1 MEAKRSE
8 CDAGKR
14 EGGKKHKY
22 GKEEMNGGVHA
33 EGHLSGDVQY
43 DLEIETRLEDE
54 DSANHIGSG
63 ASGAGGTAR
72 RKHNHINV
80 GNLKDEVVQNDFNND
95 DLDDKALGLVNDKSI
110 RRRENEFQRRKYDYM
125 ISPGR
130 ADPFGDKS
138 PSPGERT
145 YADVMMDV
153 NKESNKMKLSS
164 GGGKAGASGGT
175 SSQAGGNRRMR
186 WGVTESSDAV
196 GREPGE
202 SVTSSKSNEGIKKEQ
217 GKSKWDILSGEESK
231 STSFGNMATPA
242 PSKWVDTP
250 FILNDGGEVKKKKIS
265 RWDKVGEGTAAGAAD
280 SLAQSDMMKTPKVV
294 PLGGLA
300 AGGVLSGGVAAGG
313 ATPGGMLKTPY
324 LVPGSGNFVNTPYVL
339 NQLGNASAMFTP
351 MTPGVA
357 SQAIDSII
365 KMKIKNEMEI
375 RNRPL
380 TDEDLDELLPS
391 EGYEIVKPPEE
402 YEAIRRNK
410 LKAFFKTVASTA
422 GTPLLMGS
430 SGVIGGVPASL
441 QGEKTGEHSTGVMQ
455 TPYLNNN
462 MMSSTLVG
470 GTLPSGTPFYEIPTA
485 TTSQMKDTEGGGG
498 DTQTTLLQ
506 SRQFEINNPQLLS
519 ELKYVQL
526 KNEDFIYF
534 SKLFQTVDESDLS
547 QEELKERKL
556 MILLLKIKN
565 GTPSVRRAALR
576 AITDKVKE
584 LGPEILFNLILPLMM
599 HNTLEDQ
606 ERHLLV
612 KVIDRIL
619 FKLDDLVRPYVH
631 KILVVIE
638 PLLIDEDYY
647 ARVEGREIISNLAKA
662 AGLATMI
669 GIMRPDIDHPDEY
682 VRNTTARAFAVVAS
696 ALGIPSLIL
705 FLKAVCQS
713 KKNWEARHTGIKIVQ
728 QIAILMGCAVLPHL
742 RQLVSI
748 VAHGLHDEQQKVKT
762 ITALAIAALAEA
774 AAPYGIEAFDSVL
787 RPLWKGITEHRGKV
801 LAAFLKAIGLIIPL
815 MDPYHASYY
824 TREVMVILINE
835 FNSPDEEMKK
845 VVLKCVKQCIQTEG
859 IEKDYINQEVVNP
872 FFDKFWVLRTSHDKR
887 NLHLIVETTVEIS
900 NKIGGAAVIGRIV
913 DDLKD
918 PSEQFRKMVMQ
929 TIQSIVNNQGV
940 DDIDQTLE
948 EQLID
953 GILYAFQ
960 EQASEDYYVLL
971 NSFDAI
977 VNKLQIRM
985 KPYLPQIAG
994 IIRWRLNTPLPKI
1007 RQQSAELIGRIA
1019 SLMHLCEEHQ
1029 MLGHLALYLYEY
1041 LGEEYP
1047 EVLGNIIGALKSI
1060 VVVLGVHNMTP
1071 PIKDLLPRITP
1082 ILKNRHEKVQENVI
1096 DLIGIIADKGGDLVS
1111 PKEWDRICFDL
1122 IELLKSNKKLIRRA
1136 TIQTFGY
1143 IARTIG
1149 PFEVL
1154 TVLLNNLRVQERQLR
1169 VCTTV
1174 AIAIVADTCL
1184 PYSVLAALMNEYR
1197 TQDLNVQNGVL
1208 KALSFMFEYIGE
1220 IAKDYVY
1227 AVVPLLEHA
1236 LMDRDLVH
1244 RQIATWA
1251 CKHLALGCFGLNRE
1265 DALIHLLNYVWPNI
1279 FETSPHLIQAVIDSI
1294 DGFRVALGPAIIF
1307 QYLVQGIFHPSRKVR
1322 EIYWK
1327 IYNNVYIGHQDS
1339 LVPVYP
1345 PFERLADS
1353 NFARDEL
1360 RYTLKLPRYWLFLF
1374 LTSGDRHFLGGSY
1387 PSILSGGIFTCG
1399 VAVTKR

>member
-8 CDAGKR
+8 YDAGKR
-14 EGGKKHKY
+14 EGVKKHKY
-22 GKEEMNGGVHA
+22 GNEEMNGGD
-33 EGHLSGDVQY
+33 HLAGDVQY

-54 DSANHIGSG
+54 ESANHMGSDSIGG
-63 ASGAGGTAR
+63 MGR
-72 RKHNHINV
+72 NHINV
-80 GNLKDEVVQNDFNND
+80 ASLKDEVVQNDLNND
-95 DLDDKALGLVNDKSI
+95 DLDDKSLGLIKDKSI

-130 ADPFGDKS
+130 ADPFGDRS

-145 YADVMMDV
+145 YADVMMDR
-153 NKESNKMKLSS
+153 NSESQKMKLTAVSATAAAKDAS
-164 GGGKAGASGGT
+164 LEATGAQPRGS
-175 SSQAGGNRRMR
+175 RKMR
-186 WGVTESSDAV
+186 WGVTESDTA
-196 GREPGE
+196 GRGEPGE
-202 SVTSSKSNEGIKKEQ
+202 SGTSTKANEGIKKEQ
-217 GKSKWDILSGEESK
+217 GKSKWDILSEEESK
-231 STSFGNMATPA
+231 STSFGNMPTPA

-250 FILNDGGEVKKKKIS
+250 FILNDGGAVKKKKIS
-265 RWDKVGEGTAAGAAD
+265 RWDKVGEGTAGSAPD

-294 PLGGLA
+294 AP
-300 AGGVLSGGVAAGG
+300 GGVATGGVTTGGIATWG

-324 LVPGSGNFVNTPYVL
+324 LMPGSGNFVNTPYVQ
-339 NQLGNASAMFTP
+339 NQLGNAATMFTP

-357 SQAIDSII
+357 SLAVDSII

-391 EGYEIVKPPEE
+391 EGYEIVQPPEE

-430 SGVIGGVPASL
+430 ASAGGATAGPTAGVTASL
-441 QGEKTGEHSTGVMQ
+441 GEHHTGGME
-455 TPYLNNN
+455 TPYSGRDAMN
-462 MMSSTLVG
+462 STLVSG
-470 GTLPSGTPFYEIPTA
+470 MLPSGTPFYEIPTA
-485 TTSQMKDTEGGGG
+485 TTSQVKDAEVGE
-498 DTQTTLLQ
+498 TLLQ
-506 SRQFEINNPQLLS
+506 SRQFEITNPQLVS

-565 GTPSVRRAALR
+565 GTPSIRRTALR

-584 LGPEILFNLILPLMM
+584 LGPETLFNLILPLMM

-859 IEKDYINQEVVNP
+859 IEKDYINQEVLNP
-872 FFDKFWVLRTSHDKR
+872 FFDKFWVLRGSHDKR

-900 NKIGGAAVIGRIV
+900 NKIGGAVVIARIV

-1007 RQQSAELIGRIA
+1007 RQQSAELIARIA
-1019 SLMHLCEEHQ
+1019 NLMHLCEEHQ

-1060 VVVLGVHNMTP
+1060 VVVLGVQNMTP

-1265 DALIHLLNYVWPNI
+1265 DALIHLLNFVWPNI

-1360 RYTLKLPRYWLFLF
+1360 RYTL
-1374 LTSGDRHFLGGSY
+1374 
-1387 PSILSGGIFTCG
+1387 
-1399 VAVTKR
+1399 